1 MCLGTVHYIWI
12 LDHWN
17 EEMEKKIAYGRSL
30 WISKRFKGII
40 MLHCATRST
49 SSLKKTVN
57 CESGNM
63 WNLCLCKNTK
73 YEKDKSTITISMA
86 HTYSVRDWNKYDWK
100 SLCIVC
106 TWMICQIQIL
116 RKGVLFIFKEI
127 CPPPY
132 CKIKF
137 TPLVSWYSNNVTVW
151 LEPELANGKG
161 HRCAILQHSECKSL
175 QSTLFLI

>member
-1 MCLGTVHYIWI
+1 M
-12 LDHWN
+12 
-17 EEMEKKIAYGRSL
+17 
-30 WISKRFKGII
+30 
-40 MLHCATRST
+40 ST

-73 YEKDKSTITISMA
+73 FEKDESTITISMA
-86 HTYSVRDWNKYDWK
+86 HTYSVYKYDWK

-127 CPPPY
+127 SLLVLNWQTLKRVKMHRVTMSDILGPEYHSVYSQCTQMRFGFQICSLGLTILLI
-132 CKIKF
+132 CK
-137 TPLVSWYSNNVTVW
+137 W
-151 LEPELANGKG
+151 L
-161 HRCAILQHSECKSL
+161 SL
-175 QSTLFLI
+175 IQLLIIIW

>member
-1 MCLGTVHYIWI
+1 MHNESEMRLYANQCVWDIYFLLMCLGTVHYIWI

-17 EEMEKKIAYGRSL
+17 EEMEKKIAYRRSH

-100 SLCIVC
+100 SLCIIC
-106 TWMICQIQIL
+106 TWIICQIHIL

-127 CPPPY
+127 CPPPS
-132 CKIKF
+132 
-137 TPLVSWYSNNVTVW
+137 PL
-151 LEPELANGKG
+151 LLD
-161 HRCAILQHSECKSL
+161 
-175 QSTLFLI
+175 